1 MAVYEYVAKSLNGKI
16 SRGKV
21 QAQDEKQAWEKVRS
35 IGLFPIKLKE
45 QIGKVRKR
53 PLNCRLLAGFMG
65 ELTAML
71 DSGIPLAQ
79 TLNMISGKEPREDLK
94 DVYEKLS
101 RMVLHG
107 MDFSQAMEM
116 SDGIFPPLL
125 IGMMRAGEAEGHLSE
140 ATGKM
145 MEYYEKEDATR
156 KKIGTAMVYPA
167 FLLVFV
173 ISVMLLLF
181 IEVLPGFFE
190 LFKTM
195 DQIPV
200 STQVVMAV
208 SSGLRSHFFDILAVG
223 ISVILITAWI
233 LTRPGAAC
241 GKDRLLLHFPVT
253 GRLMRMI
260 LTGRFARTFGFLYG
274 GGIPF
279 VNALELTADAL
290 GNEYLKRRFTR
301 VTEEVKDGMLLSDS
315 LAQIAEFEPELVHAI
330 YIGEESGK
338 LSTMLKQTA
347 DSLEIRSETAMK
359 RLLALLEP
367 VMIILMAVIIGYL
380 MLSVMVPIYQYYQSI
395 G

>member
-1 MAVYEYVAKSLNGKI
+1 MAVYEYVAKSLNGRMA
-16 SRGKV
+16 RGKV
-21 QAQDEKQAWEKVRS
+21 QAPDEKQAWEKVRA
-35 IGLFPIKLKE
+35 IGLYPVKLKE
-45 QIGKVRKR
+45 ERGKVRKR
-53 PLNCRLLAGFMG
+53 PLSCHLLARFMG

-79 TLNMISGKEPREDLK
+79 TLNMISGKESRQDLR

-116 SDGIFPPLL
+116 LDGIFPPLL

-140 ATGKM
+140 ASGKM
-145 MEYYEKEDATR
+145 AEYYEKEDAMR
-156 KKIGTAMVYPA
+156 KKIGTSMVYPV
-167 FLLVFV
+167 FLLLFV
-173 ISVMLLLF
+173 LAVMLLLF

-190 LFKTM
+190 LFESM
-195 DQIPV
+195 ESIPA
-200 STQVVMAV
+200 STRLLMAV
-208 SSGLRSHFFDILAVG
+208 SGGLRSHFLDILAAGV
-223 ISVILITAWI
+223 SVLLVLAWI

-241 GKDRLLLHFPVT
+241 GKDRLLLHLPIT
-253 GRLMRMI
+253 GKLLQMV

-290 GNEYLKRRFTR
+290 GNEYLRKRFYR

-315 LAQIAEFEPELVHAI
+315 LSQIKEFGPELIHTI

-338 LSTMLKQTA
+338 LDTMLKKTA
-347 DSLEIRSETAMK
+347 DSFELRTEAAMK

-380 MLSVMVPIYQYYQSI
+380 MLSVMIPIYQYYQSI